1 MKYKAVFFDMDG
13 TLMDTSRGIYAS
25 GRYAMES
32 LGYKVAADEKWEG
45 FIGPPLGDCF
55 RITFKIKDDDIIE
68 KLCEAFHDFYIRE
81 GCFLSDFYPGI
92 VRTLK
97 ALKEKGYTLGIVS
110 MKNEDVLQNM
120 CSHFGIDKY
129 FDVEAGIDLTGTMNK
144 AQLLKESF
152 VKLGLKGSE
161 CVLVGDT
168 HFDYLGSRD
177 AGCDF
182 IKVNWGFGY
191 TKEDAGSIS
200 DPNDILKLVE

>member
-13 TLMDTSRGIYAS
+13 TLMDTSEGIYAS

-32 LGYKVAADEKWEG
+32 LGFKVAEDEKWEG

-55 RITFKIKDDDIIE
+55 RITFKVRDDDTVE
-68 KLCEAFHDFYIRE
+68 KLCEAFHDFYIKE

-92 VRTLK
+92 PEVL
-97 ALKEKGYTLGIVS
+97 EKLRSQGYILGIVS

-120 CSHFGIDKY
+120 CSHFGIDRF

-144 AQLLKESF
+144 AQLLKSAFER
-152 VKLGLKGSE
+152 LGLKPSE

-168 HFDYLGSRD
+168 EFDHIGARD

-191 TKEDAGSIS
+191 TKKDAETIS
-200 DPNDILKLVE
+200 APNDILKLV